1 MSEFK
6 GINPEILFLLAE
18 NRFRDSKPFY
28 EEHKEKLK
36 QGITLPMRELAGI
49 IGEELLSLDP
59 LLNTVPW
66 KMVSRIRRDT
76 RYTKDKSLYREN
88 VWIMFMR
95 DKHKWHNYPCFWFE
109 VTPSNYSMG
118 VGFFGDDSG
127 LYRVFRKN
135 LREKTEEFLKCAKK
149 CEKTG
154 AALFGKEYKRAMPD
168 CPKGLEKYYNRK
180 DFGYILFSNTLSD
193 LKDDTILDII
203 RKNFKAFSPMYSF
216 MLDVS
221 DEFFSKEDE

>member
-6 GINPEILFLLAE
+6 GITPETLFLLAE

-28 EEHKEKLK
+28 EEHKEEIK
-36 QGITLPMRELAGI
+36 QGITLPMREIAGI

-59 LLNTVPW
+59 LMNTVPW

-95 DKHKWHNYPCFWFE
+95 DKHKWRNYPCFWFE

-118 VGFFGDDSG
+118 VCFFGDEAG
-127 LYRVFRKN
+127 LYQVFRKN
-135 LREKTEEFLKCAKK
+135 LREKPEEFLKCAKK
-149 CEKTG
+149 CEKAG
-154 AALFGKEYKRAMPD
+154 ATLFGNEYKRAMPD
-168 CPKGLEKYYNRK
+168 CPEGLEKYYNRK
-180 DFGYILFSNTLSD
+180 SIGYILYSNSLSD
-193 LKDDTILDII
+193 LKDDTIIEII
-203 RKNFKAFSPMYSF
+203 RKNYKAFSPMYSF

-221 DEFFSKEDE
+221 DEYFSKEEE